1 MHLKG
6 QLLRNLNW
14 NWAGIFIDTLV
25 AFLLCPYLVNHL
37 GATNYGA
44 WVMIGSLTGYFGLL
58 DFGIRG
64 SVGRY
69 VAFYRAQQDH
79 RAMNEIVSA
88 ALVMLTV
95 AGVVGLLGT
104 VAAGFWANLVI
115 GQDFDPRDLFSV
127 QFANFLCGVNLALLL
142 PLSVFDGILWG
153 CQRFDRLNYVRIP
166 ADAARGLLSALVVAS
181 GGTLIALSA
190 VALAI
195 TVVGGVAKLIM
206 ALKSAPELRLRLVRV
221 DRSRVREVA
230 SFGIWNSLRSFATM
244 IPQRVTP
251 LLVGVMLSVS
261 LVAPLSIAARLI
273 ACASAILVA
282 ATGVITPIATAL
294 HAQQDRRH
302 EHQLLLA
309 GGKYSLAAA
318 TLFLALFVLLGKPL
332 IHLWVGPDL
341 ALAYPLLAIMAVGR
355 WASMSQVVTRGMIT
369 AQNKH
374 RALALATVSQGVV
387 TLILGIVLMQWWGVA
402 GLVAAIAL
410 GDAVCEGGF
419 SLVYGCRLLGYSPLQ
434 YLRSIASTSLIA
446 LTVPCGLLAAV
457 TWWRPVSGW
466 LDLVLY
472 GATFALVSVASVVG
486 VIEQPNLGDWLPR
499 LRGSRAGL
507 AESPQ
512 AA

>member
-1 MHLKG
+1 MKLKG
-6 QLLRNLNW
+6 QVIRNLNW
-14 NWAGIFIDTLV
+14 NWAGILIDTLT
-25 AFLLCPYLVNHL
+25 AFLLCPYLVTHL

-58 DFGIRG
+58 DLGIRG

-69 VAFYRAQQDH
+69 VAFYRAQHDD
-79 RAMNEIVSA
+79 RAVNEIVSA

-95 AGVVGLLGT
+95 AGILGLLGT
-104 VAAGFWANLVI
+104 LAAGFWADSLI
-115 GQDFDPRDLFSV
+115 GQDFDPSELFSV
-127 QFANFLCGVNLALLL
+127 QFANLLCGVNLALLL
-142 PLSVFDGILWG
+142 PLSVFEGILWG

-166 ADAARGLLSALVVAS
+166 ADAARGLLCALAVA
-181 GGTLIALSA
+181 GGGSLVALSA
-190 VALAI
+190 VSLAI
-195 TVVGGVAKLIM
+195 TVVGGAAKLMM

-221 DRSRVREVA
+221 DRHRAKEVI
-230 SFGIWNSLRSFATM
+230 SFGIWNSLRTLATM
-244 IPQRVTP
+244 IPARVTP
-251 LLVGVMLSVS
+251 LLVGVLLSVS

-294 HAQQDRRH
+294 HAQKARGH
-302 EHQLLLA
+302 EHQLLLD
-309 GGKYSLAAA
+309 GGKYSMAAA
-318 TLFLALFVLLGKPL
+318 SLFLALFVLLGKPL

-355 WASMSQVVTRGMIT
+355 WASMSQVVTRGIIT

-374 RALALATVSQGVV
+374 KPLALATVSQAVV
-387 TLILGIVLMQWWGVA
+387 TLLLGLVLMRWWSVQ

-419 SLVYGCRLLGYSPLQ
+419 SLVYGCRILSFSPTR
-434 YLRSIASTSLIA
+434 YLRAVTSVSLAA
-446 LTVPCGLLAAV
+446 LAVPCGLLVAA

-466 LDLVLY
+466 VDLVVY
-472 GATFALVSVASVVG
+472 GATFSVLSVAAVIW
-486 VIEQPNLGDWLPR
+486 VIERPDLGAWLRNVRGPR
-499 LRGSRAGL
+499 VAL
-507 AESPQ
+507 ADNPQ